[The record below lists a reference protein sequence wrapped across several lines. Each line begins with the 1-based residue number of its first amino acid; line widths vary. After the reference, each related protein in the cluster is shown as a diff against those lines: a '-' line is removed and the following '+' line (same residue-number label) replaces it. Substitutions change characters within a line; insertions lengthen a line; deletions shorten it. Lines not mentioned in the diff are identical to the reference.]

1 MVRGIIANL
10 SGLIVAIT
18 GGLASIGL
26 LLAAARNTPR
36 LLLILFI
43 GWVVI
48 PFAALVAANLY
59 VPRWSTPYKTA
70 LSFATVFIA
79 IVSVLVYGF
88 FTIWPPA
95 STPARTWLLVPA
107 ASWLLMITLM
117 LAAYLSRRRNS
128 AGPCHIS

>member
-107 ASWLLMITLM
+107 ASWLLMIALVI
-117 LAAYLSRRRNS
+117 AAYLSRRRNS
-128 AGPCHIS
+128 AGPSHIS

>member
-1 MVRGIIANL
+1 MVRGITANL

-43 GWVVI
+43 GWVAI

-59 VPRWSTPYKTA
+59 VRRWSSPYKTA

-107 ASWLLMITLM
+107 ASWLLMIALVI
-117 LAAYLSRRRNS
+117 AAYLSRRRNS
-128 AGPCHIS
+128 AGPSHIS

>member
-1 MVRGIIANL
+1 MVRGITANL

-107 ASWLLMITLM
+107 ASWLLMIALVI
-117 LAAYLSRRRNS
+117 AAYLSRRRNS
-128 AGPCHIS
+128 AGPSHIS